1 MNNEIIIPINTEGT
15 TFYINASKVSL
26 GELIDLKNK
35 LRGFSNTSVVAIDK
49 IIYDYHL
56 ERTVYNNFQNN
67 YSRENRK
74 QKERKINKIN
84 KHNRRR

>member
-1 MNNEIIIPINTEGT
+1 MNNKMMIPINTEGT
-15 TFYINASKVSL
+15 TLYMDISRLGL
-26 GELIDLKNK
+26 GELLTLKNK
-35 LRGFSNTSVVAIDK
+35 LKGFSNTSVVAIDK

-56 ERTVYNNFQNN
+56 ETAVYNNFQNN

-74 QKERKINKIN
+74 QKERKRNKIN